1 MSNLGDNFLWTCK
14 STYLKGLSPFDFDN
28 RDKQEC
34 KYIIET
40 GKSLIKERGL
50 QSFLG
55 FLMEG
60 QYYIQLWAALI
71 ALEYGDIPKEE
82 KLSYN
87 TSKTI
92 LECCIEEVEKYI
104 THSKNAEFKKNAELW
119 LQRIID
125 KQRIL

>member
-14 STYLKGLSPFDFDN
+14 STYLKGLHPFDFDN
-28 RDKQEC
+28 RDKQEY
-34 KYIIET
+34 KSIIET

-50 QSFLG
+50 QNFLG

-87 TSKTI
+87 TSQTI

-104 THSKNAEFKKNAELW
+104 IHSKNAEFKKNAALW
-119 LQRIID
+119 LQRVLD
-125 KQRIL
+125 KQQI